1 MHQETEK
8 QGKDRNTI
16 RSAMRIQRV
25 FLIILDGV
33 GVGALPDASF
43 YHDDGSNTLG
53 NLAKK
58 VHGLK
63 LQNLQKLGLGNIIK
77 IAGVPAEKDPFGD
90 FGKAIEISAGKDST
104 TGHWEIMGVVNEYPF
119 PTYPDGFPKEV
130 INAFIKKTDC
140 KGVLGNKA
148 ASGTEIINELGEEHL
163 KTHFPIVYT
172 SADSV
177 FQIAAHEKIYPI
189 KKLYKMCE
197 IARKEILIGTHRV
210 GRVIARPFVGERKGE
225 FERTGHRKDFSVNPP
240 SNTIMDLLSAQNIP
254 VVGVGKI
261 EDLFNFQGITESIH
275 TPHNPETMAMILSFC
290 KKIDRGLIFA
300 NLPDFDTLWGHRNN
314 FEAFASGLEK
324 FDRWLPELFDRLM
337 ETDVLILTADHGCD
351 PTTKSTDHSRE
362 YTPILIYGKGIKKGV
377 DIGVR
382 KTFADIGATI
392 ADIFRIQGT
401 GKGTS
406 FWNLIK

>member
-1 MHQETEK
+1 
-8 QGKDRNTI
+8 
-16 RSAMRIQRV
+16 MRIQRV
-25 FLIILDGV
+25 ILIILDGV
-33 GVGALPDASF
+33 GVGALHDAPL
-43 YHDDGSNTLG
+43 YHDEGSNTLG

-58 VHGLK
+58 VHGLD
-63 LQNLQKLGLGNIIK
+63 LPNLQKLGLGNITAIE
-77 IAGVPAEKDPFGD
+77 GVPAEKNPLGN
-90 FGKAIEISAGKDST
+90 FGKAIEVSAGKDST
-104 TGHWEIMGVVNEYPF
+104 TGHWEIMGVVNEFPF
-119 PTYPDGFPKEV
+119 PTYPNGFPKEV
-130 INAFIKKTDC
+130 IDTFIMKTGC

-163 KTHFPIVYT
+163 KTNFPIVYT

-177 FQIAAHEKIYPI
+177 FQIAAHERIYPLE
-189 KKLYKMCE
+189 KLYKMCE
-197 IARKEILIGTHRV
+197 IARKEILKGTHRV
-210 GRVIARPFVGERKGE
+210 GRVIARPFIGERKGE

-240 SNTIMDLLSAQNIP
+240 SKTIMDLLTAQSIS

-275 TPHNPETMAMILSFC
+275 TPHNPETMDMIISSC

-300 NLPDFDTLWGHRNN
+300 NLPDFDTLWGHRNDPK
-314 FEAFASGLEK
+314 AFAEGLEK
-324 FDRWLPELFDRLM
+324 FDSWLSQLFGVLT
-337 ETDVLILTADHGCD
+337 EADVVLLTADHGCD

-362 YTPILIYGKGIKKGV
+362 YTPILMYGKGIKKGV

>member
-16 RSAMRIQRV
+16 RSAMRIQRI

-33 GVGALPDASF
+33 GVGALLDAPF
-43 YHDDGSNTLG
+43 YHDEGSNTLS
-53 NLAKK
+53 NIAEK
-58 VHGLK
+58 VHDLK
-63 LQNLQKLGLGNIIK
+63 LPNLQKLGLGNIIK
-77 IAGVPAEKDPFGD
+77 ISGVPEEKNSLGD
-90 FGKAIEISAGKDST
+90 FGKAIEVSAGKDST

-210 GRVIARPFVGERKGE
+210 GRVIARPFIGERKGE

-275 TPHNPETMAMILSFC
+275 TPHNPETMDMILSFC

>member
-1 MHQETEK
+1 
-8 QGKDRNTI
+8 
-16 RSAMRIQRV
+16 MRIQRV

-43 YHDDGSNTLG
+43 YHDEGSNTLG

-58 VHGLK
+58 VHGLN
-63 LQNLQKLGLGNIIK
+63 LPNLQKLGLGNIIK
-77 IAGVPAEKDPFGD
+77 IEGVPAETKLFGD

-104 TGHWEIMGVVNEYPF
+104 TGHWEIMGVINEYPF

-130 INAFIKKTDC
+130 INAFIKKTGC

-177 FQIAAHEKIYPI
+177 FQIAAHERIYPL
-189 KKLYKMCE
+189 KKLYKMCD
-197 IARKEILIGTHRV
+197 IARKEILIGKHRV
-210 GRVIARPFVGERKGE
+210 GRIIARPFVGERKGE

-240 SNTIMDLLSAQNIP
+240 SKTIMDLLTAQNIS

-275 TPHNPETMAMILSFC
+275 TPHNPETMDMILSFC

-314 FEAFASGLEK
+314 VEAFAAGLEK
-324 FDRWLPELFDRLM
+324 FDSWLPELFDRLM

-377 DIGVR
+377 DIGIR

>member
-1 MHQETEK
+1 
-8 QGKDRNTI
+8 
-16 RSAMRIQRV
+16 MRIQRV

-43 YHDDGSNTLG
+43 YHDKGSNTLG

-63 LQNLQKLGLGNIIK
+63 LPNLQKLGLGNIIT
-77 IAGVPAEKDPFGD
+77 IEGVPAEKDPLGD
-90 FGKAIEISAGKDST
+90 FGKAIEVSAGKDST
-104 TGHWEIMGVVNEYPF
+104 TGHWEIMGVINEYPF

-130 INAFIKKTDC
+130 INAFIKKTGC
-140 KGVLGNKA
+140 KEVLGNKA

-177 FQIAAHEKIYPI
+177 FQIAAHEKIYSL
-189 KKLYKMCE
+189 KKLYKMCD
-197 IARKEILIGTHRV
+197 IARKEILIGKHRV
-210 GRVIARPFVGERKGE
+210 GRVIARPFIGEKKGE

-240 SNTIMDLLSAQNIP
+240 SKTIMDLLTAKSIP

-275 TPHNPETMAMILSFC
+275 TPHNQETMDMIVAFS

-314 FEAFASGLEK
+314 VEAFAAGLEK
-324 FDRWLPELFDRLM
+324 FDSWLPELFDRLM

-362 YTPILIYGKGIKKGV
+362 YTPILIYGKGIKRGV
-377 DIGVR
+377 DIGIR

-392 ADIFRIQGT
+392 AEIFQIQDT